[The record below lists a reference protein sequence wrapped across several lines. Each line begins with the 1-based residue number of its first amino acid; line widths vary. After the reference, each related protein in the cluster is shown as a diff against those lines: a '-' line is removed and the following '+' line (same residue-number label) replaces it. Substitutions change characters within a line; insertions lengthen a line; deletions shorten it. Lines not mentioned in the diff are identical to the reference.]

1 MSQPPNDKTTP
12 TGYFTI
18 VLSIQPANNTHL
30 LSNQSNPSTPGSQHS
45 NSSQPFS
52 PLWNANVPLSP
63 KHAYQSQLAYH
74 QNQQYGFQGYTNP
87 RNTQPHFFPQQ
98 SSQPSFFSQQSS
110 QPQCFPQHSSQP
122 QFKIPQAQEPREPK
136 RKQKR
141 TVKQPVVELDEG
153 DENEDMETRR
163 LNIRWN
169 DKEEILLAEA
179 WIEHSQDN
187 NIGKDQRDEIY
198 WNKIIED
205 FHDRT
210 TGPYPKWD
218 AAEPI
223 DGDNLQ
229 EVFGPDKRERPAGK
243 QRAGKKQKSVETSGS
258 TGGSQS
264 ESVSSLVSQDY
275 RRKCDAAERA
285 YEAQREKIIASKN
298 CEEMKFL
305 MIDTINLNMP
315 PHKRAVSLKGNI
327 LKIRRKFKSWCRR
340 KLHANAEADT
350 DELVDPPKIEDKLG
364 AVPHGLSTDSDVAK
378 REAESMTRKNLRSN
392 AEKFEFQAEVS
403 RLMDILINSLYSN
416 KDIFLRE
423 LISNASDIK
432 LDKQNKILSIRDRGV
447 GMTKEDLIKNLGTIA
462 NSWNF
467 RLYIGV
473 VILNLIG
480 QFGVGFYSVY
490 LVADYVEVISKH
502 NDDKQYVWESKADG
516 AFAISEDTYN
526 EPLGRGTEIRLH
538 LREEAGEY
546 LEESKLKELVKKY
559 SEFINFPIYLWASKE
574 VRCREK
580 AEATEGEEKEEED
593 SDKEEDE
600 EKSKTKTIK
609 ETSYEWE
616 RLNDVKAIWLR
627 NPKEVTEEEY
637 TKFYHSLAKDFG
649 DEKPMAWSHF
659 TAEGDVEF
667 KAVLFVPPKAPT
679 DLYESYYNANK
690 SNLKLY
696 VRRVF
701 ISDEFDELLPKYL
714 SFLLGLV
721 DSDTLPL
728 NVSRE
733 MLQQHNSLKTIKKK
747 LIRKAL
753 DMIRKLAE
761 EDPDEVHDKENKE
774 VEESKDNDE
783 KRGQY
788 TKFWNEFGKSVKLG
802 IIEDAANRNR
812 LAKLLRFETTKSDGK
827 LTSLDQYISR
837 MKSGQ
842 KDIFYITGSS
852 KEQLE
857 RSPFLER
864 LKKKNFEEG
873 LKLGKDSKDKE
884 TKESFK
890 ELTKWWK
897 ETLATENVDDVKISS
912 RLADTPCVVV
922 TSKYGWS
929 ANMERIMQSQTLSD
943 ASKQAYMRGKRV
955 LEINARHPIIKEL
968 RERVV
973 KDPEDAS
980 VKTTAQL
987 MYQTALMESGFML
1000 SDPKDFA
1007 SRIYDSVKTSL
1018 SISPDATVDEEEE
1031 VEEAPEAESSPKEET
1046 ESTPTEEEETDV
1058 KDEL

>member
-1 MSQPPNDKTTP
+1 MRKWTLPS
-12 TGYFTI
+12 
-18 VLSIQPANNTHL
+18 VLFLICL
-30 LSNQSNPSTPGSQHS
+30 LFLLPD
-45 NSSQPFS
+45 
-52 PLWNANVPLSP
+52 
-63 KHAYQSQLAYH
+63 
-74 QNQQYGFQGYTNP
+74 QGP
-87 RNTQPHFFPQQ
+87 
-98 SSQPSFFSQQSS
+98 
-110 QPQCFPQHSSQP
+110 
-122 QFKIPQAQEPREPK
+122 
-136 RKQKR
+136 
-141 TVKQPVVELDEG
+141 
-153 DENEDMETRR
+153 
-163 LNIRWN
+163 
-169 DKEEILLAEA
+169 
-179 WIEHSQDN
+179 
-187 NIGKDQRDEIY
+187 
-198 WNKIIED
+198 
-205 FHDRT
+205 
-210 TGPYPKWD
+210 
-218 AAEPI
+218 
-223 DGDNLQ
+223 
-229 EVFGPDKRERPAGK
+229 
-243 QRAGKKQKSVETSGS
+243 
-258 TGGSQS
+258 
-264 ESVSSLVSQDY
+264 
-275 RRKCDAAERA
+275 
-285 YEAQREKIIASKN
+285 
-298 CEEMKFL
+298 
-305 MIDTINLNMP
+305 
-315 PHKRAVSLKGNI
+315 
-327 LKIRRKFKSWCRR
+327 
-340 KLHANAEADT
+340 KLHANAEADS
-350 DELVDPPKIEDKLG
+350 DKLVDPPKIEDKLG

-378 REAESMTRKNLRSN
+378 REAESMSRKSLRSN

-403 RLMDILINSLYSN
+403 RLMDIIINSLYSN

-423 LISNASDIK
+423 IISNASDALDKIRFLSLTDKEVLGEGDDTKLEIQIK
-432 LDKQNKILSIRDRGV
+432 LDKEKKILSIRDRGV

-462 NSWNF
+462 KSGTSAF
-467 RLYIGV
+467 VEKMQTSGD
-473 VILNLIG
+473 LNLIG

-516 AFAISEDTYN
+516 AFAVSEDTYN

-546 LEESKLKELVKKY
+546 LEESKLKDLVKKY
-559 SEFINFPIYLWASKE
+559 SEFINFPIYLWATKE
-574 VRCREK
+574 VDVEVPADEDDSTDDEEK
-580 AEATEGEEKEEED
+580 PESTDGDEEKEEED
-593 SDKEEDE
+593 SEDE
-600 EKSKTKTIK
+600 QKPKTKTIK
-609 ETSYEWE
+609 EKTFEWE

-627 NPKEVTEEEY
+627 SPKEVTEEEY

-659 TAEGDVEF
+659 NAEGDVEF
-667 KAVLFVPPKAPT
+667 KAVLFVPPKAPH
-679 DLYESYYNANK
+679 DLYESYYNSNK

-714 SFLLGLV
+714 MFLMGLV

-733 MLQQHNSLKTIKKK
+733 MLQQHSSLKTIKKK

-761 EDPDEVHDKENKE
+761 EDPDESHDKDKKTTE
-774 VEESKDNDE
+774 VEESKENDE

-788 TKFWNEFGKSVKLG
+788 TKFWNEFGKSIKLG

-857 RSPFLER
+857 KSPFLER
-864 LKKKNFEEG
+864 LKKKNFEVILFTDPVDEYLMQYLMDFEDKKFQNVSKEG

-884 TKESFK
+884 VKESFK

-897 ETLATENVDDVKISS
+897 EALASENVDDVKISN

-973 KDPEDAS
+973 KNPEDED

-1000 SDPKDFA
+1000 SDPKEFA

-1018 SISPDATVDEEEE
+1018 SISKDAAVEEEDEVEEVEVETSGKEESESGSTTTTTTQGEEEE
-1031 VEEAPEAESSPKEET
+1031 Y
-1046 ESTPTEEEETDV
+1046 DV